1 MTHSVVYPKTHAAP
15 EEGKDSEAQTIL
27 PFLGL
32 SSHALLALLTR
43 WSVATPRRGGLNDPK
58 HRMASAE
65 LLLSLLDAARGSSA
79 GASVLWVS
87 LVGNWSIAWPRPD
100 FGEHEVSL
108 VWNADGMLDMQGWV
122 AQVKASHPC
131 AKKCWWHAQ
140 QLETWIASLP
150 SFTIYDVLTQSSV
163 TKGLG
168 VLHTQLTWQVGQM
181 LETLAGQVT
190 KGNRRSVMVVRD
202 MSFEDAFDSAAK
214 LDLKLVRYVE
224 SGVRRAAAN
233 NIRSIS
239 LCTDKA
245 SVGGLGGGVQ
255 STVFVLGESNIGI
268 VGVPQVHWDSIGSRA
283 RPVCLGRHGACS
295 H

>member
-1 MTHSVVYPKTHAAP
+1 MRCWRSWP
-15 EEGKDSEAQTIL
+15 D
-27 PFLGL
+27 GL
-32 SSHALLALLTR
+32 SQR
-43 WSVATPRRGGLNDPK
+43 FGGAGST
-58 HRMASAE
+58 HRIASAE

-79 GASVLWVS
+79 GASVLRVS
-87 LVGNWSIAWPRPD
+87 LVENWSIAWPRPD
-100 FGEHEVSL
+100 IGEHEVSL

-140 QLETWIASLP
+140 RLETWIASLP

-168 VLHTQLTWQVGQM
+168 VLHKQLNWQVGQM

-190 KGNRRSVMVVRD
+190 KGNRRFVMVVRD

-224 SGVRRAAAN
+224 SGVRCAAAN

-255 STVFVLGESNIGI
+255 SAIFVLGESNIGI
-268 VGVPQVHWDSIGSRA
+268 VGVPQVHWDSAGSWV